1 MAVRRHCLG
10 CTLRGA
16 PENPA
21 NNSHGVCT
29 TCASGPIHIPCD
41 RVRLCSEAIGTW
53 SKASPMDA
61 FQQWDTGKGAVV
73 PARKFY
79 LSPTPDGNVALV
91 FGSDVDASAV
101 DKLLG
106 GEVVKPNRPL
116 PLRHCAGAKGLC
128 SSICFGSAS
137 DHSCLAHQQRPASK
151 RQRPTK
157 LTQAAKKAKVAKVDS
172 TDGFLCGLLGDEQ
185 EGDALDFE
193 SLRQLCDDGPV
204 ERLPSPVPSDS
215 SRSTLSAP
223 SSPTKES
230 WPFAEWGELAP
241 AAADVT
247 LGEGDLLNTLDEL
260 LGTSAC
266 AADDEF
272 DASACFGALLP
283 NAPVTPNLALPKH
296 LKVLERGPPTA
307 KWAKPSAKPAAKP
320 SAKPSA
326 QATKWRPCT
335 DLGPTNK
342 PSQVAAPM
350 PMPMPMPALKPA
362 PKPAPKA
369 KVTKSKCI
377 WKSAIVL

>member
-1 MAVRRHCLG
+1 MSTACLG
-10 CTLRGA
+10 CTLRGG
-16 PENPA
+16 PETPA

-79 LSPTPDGNVALV
+79 LSPTPNDNVALV

-101 DKLLG
+101 DKLLA

-215 SRSTLSAP
+215 SRSTLSAL
-223 SSPTKES
+223 S
-230 WPFAEWGELAP
+230 LI
-241 AAADVT
+241 
-247 LGEGDLLNTLDEL
+247 
-260 LGTSAC
+260 
-266 AADDEF
+266 
-272 DASACFGALLP
+272 
-283 NAPVTPNLALPKH
+283 H
-296 LKVLERGPPTA
+296 
-307 KWAKPSAKPAAKP
+307 
-320 SAKPSA
+320 
-326 QATKWRPCT
+326 
-335 DLGPTNK
+335 
-342 PSQVAAPM
+342 
-350 PMPMPMPALKPA
+350 
-362 PKPAPKA
+362 
-369 KVTKSKCI
+369 I
-377 WKSAIVL
+377 

>member
-1 MAVRRHCLG
+1 MSAACIG

-16 PENPA
+16 PETPA

-157 LTQAAKKAKVAKVDS
+157 LTQAAKKAKGDS

-230 WPFAEWGELAP
+230 WPFVEWGELAP

-283 NAPVTPNLALPKH
+283 NAPVTPNLPTN
-296 LKVLERGPPTA
+296 LKKLGGHAPPQGPNA
-307 KWAKPSAKPAAKP
+307 VKWAKP

-369 KVTKSKCI
+369 KGTKSKCI

>member
-1 MAVRRHCLG
+1 MSTACLG

-16 PENPA
+16 PETPA

-283 NAPVTPNLALPKH
+283 NAPVTPNLPTN
-296 LKVLERGPPTA
+296 LKKLGGHAPPQGPNA
-307 KWAKPSAKPAAKP
+307 VKWAKP

-369 KVTKSKCI
+369 KVAKSKCI

>member
-1 MAVRRHCLG
+1 MSTACLG

-16 PENPA
+16 PETLA

-283 NAPVTPNLALPKH
+283 NAPVTPNLPAN
-296 LKVLERGPPTA
+296 LKKLGGHAPPQGPNA
-307 KWAKPSAKPAAKP
+307 VKWAKP

-362 PKPAPKA
+362 PKPTPKA
-369 KVTKSKCI
+369 KGTKSKCI

>member
-1 MAVRRHCLG
+1 MSTACLG

-16 PENPA
+16 PETPA

-283 NAPVTPNLALPKH
+283 NAPVTPNLPTN
-296 LKVLERGPPTA
+296 LKKLGGHAPPQGPNA
-307 KWAKPSAKPAAKP
+307 VKWAKP